1 MPTREITENEW
12 KEFFQDFSRFHQG
25 WEITVDIFSR
35 ALGAQKEA
43 HGMVFGGLVVEPRRD
58 GRVSIEMM
66 LGETTENHL
75 THTIAAPT
83 RVRFASE
90 GETEVLQIEDENNT
104 TVLISCRRSA
114 LPARRAYGALQET

>member
-1 MPTREITENEW
+1 MPTREIPVSEW

-25 WEITVDIFSR
+25 WEITADIFSR

-43 HGMVFGGLVVEPRRD
+43 RGMMFGGLVVEPQRD

-66 LGETTENHL
+66 LGKTAANHL
-75 THTIAAPT
+75 THTITAPT

-90 GETEVLQIEDENNT
+90 GETEVLQIEDVNDT
-104 TVLISCRRSA
+104 TILISCRRSA
-114 LPARRAYGALQET
+114 LPAKMAYGALQAT